1 MQWSNLRLLPEFLLQ
16 AISKQGEGILLIVTM
31 EFTPESHGKVGLE
44 NLTLAPMQPGRR
56 ELGWL

>member
-1 MQWSNLRLLPEFLLQ
+1 M
-16 AISKQGEGILLIVTM
+16 K
-31 EFTPESHGKVGLE
+31 FTSESHGKVGLQ